1 MAIPKASETGFE
13 RVFLGFK
20 GDALM
25 EMELHDSFG
34 NRTSIEFLNV
44 QRNPKL
50 SPEVFK
56 FTPPADA
63 DVLSQ

>member
-1 MAIPKASETGFE
+1 
-13 RVFLGFK
+13 
-20 GDALM
+20 M